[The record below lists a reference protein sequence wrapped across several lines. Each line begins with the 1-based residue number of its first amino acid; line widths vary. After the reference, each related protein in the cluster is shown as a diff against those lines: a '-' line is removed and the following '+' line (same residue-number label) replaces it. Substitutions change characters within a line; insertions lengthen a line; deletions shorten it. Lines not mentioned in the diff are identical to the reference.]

1 MPTTKFEQQQSPHA
15 VSNGTNGSVLS
26 NELSNSTLEHKLTIN
41 GNGCNGSTEGHAS
54 DISDGPTLTNGQEVK
69 ILPQTE
75 NSNLPGRTKKFLVGA
90 EYSNGHI
97 PSDNSKSVQNGG
109 RPPSV
114 LKESSSPSRSS
125 VSKAH
130 SPDLRVRFSG
140 DCIPP
145 TPSGEDVPGLRNGAT
160 DCDSKLESED
170 LRLVIEDSK
179 LVYDDSNLESKDSKL
194 ENGSP
199 TEEQGATGVNPTL
212 WLGDDQMVLLP
223 GKGRSE
229 ETDSNSGTSETKSF
243 EGLLSPNGTSILW
256 DEDTDWILLFD
267 NMIRYADRKHQ
278 RTTRSCGCRG
288 KIFMLL
294 IKSI

>member
-1 MPTTKFEQQQSPHA
+1 MPTTKFQPQQSPHA
-15 VSNGTNGSVLS
+15 AVSGNGTNGSVLS
-26 NELSNSTLEHKLTIN
+26 NELSSNSTLERKLTIN
-41 GNGCNGSTEGHAS
+41 GNGVAGNGHAS
-54 DISDGPTLTNGQEVK
+54 DISDGPSVTNGQ
-69 ILPQTE
+69 TE
-75 NSNLPGRTKKFLVGA
+75 DSDLPGRTKKFLVGA
-90 EYSNGHI
+90 ECSNGHI
-97 PSDNSKSVQNGG
+97 PPDDSKSVQNGG

-114 LKESSSPSRSS
+114 LKESSSSPSRSS

-130 SPDLRVRFSG
+130 SPDHRVRFSG

-145 TPSGEDVPGLRNGAT
+145 TPGEDVPRNGAT
-160 DCDSKLESED
+160 DCNSKLIVEDFKVEHTDSKLYNVDSK
-170 LRLVIEDSK
+170 LTVEDSK
-179 LVYDDSNLESKDSKL
+179 C

-199 TEEQGATGVNPTL
+199 TDEQGATGVNPTL

-223 GKGRSE
+223 GKGRTE

-243 EGLLSPNGTSILW
+243 EGLLSPNGTSIMW

-288 KIFMLL
+288 KIFYLFYLL
-294 IKSI
+294 L